1 MAALYDEFL
10 AAGTRIVAIDVD
22 SPGQHAAMVEKLDL
36 PFPFLSDPDRD
47 GAIAPYGLSNP
58 DDARGLAYPA
68 IVIVGPDGEEA
79 WRWVSRDYADRI
91 PEDEVLAAARGLGLE
106 PVGATR
112 MVNGTPEPGPAA
124 MARLDLVPYFRGAK
138 FAAMAMY
145 LRMRSIPE
153 AREAAK
159 AESIAY
165 GAEMDRYI
173 EALKGLHRRL
183 RDRSAE

>member
-1 MAALYDEFL
+1 MAARYEEFL
-10 AAGTRIVAIDVD
+10 AAGTRIIAIDVD

-36 PFPFLSDPDRD
+36 PFPFLSDPDRT
-47 GAIAPYGLSNP
+47 GAVTPYGLANP

-91 PEDEVLAAARGLGLE
+91 PEDDVVAAARSLGLDPVAAE
-106 PVGATR
+106 PMT
-112 MVNGTPEPGPAA
+112 NGTPEPGPAA

-153 AREAAK
+153 AKESAK

-173 EALKGLHRRL
+173 EALKALHRRL
-183 RDRSAE
+183 RERSVE